1 MTLSDSEP
9 TSPRSRKTN
18 TEDRRWRGFHRTANG
33 SLATER
39 RLHSIVRMYMRA
51 FHVVKIDKKM
61 EVRRTT
67 SYPSL
72 YSAIRAKIGR
82 QDAVLA
88 SEE

>member
-1 MTLSDSEP
+1 
-9 TSPRSRKTN
+9 
-18 TEDRRWRGFHRTANG
+18 
-33 SLATER
+33 
-39 RLHSIVRMYMRA
+39 MYMRA

-88 SEE
+88 SEEWREECSPEQEKMHRAAPCNLHMEQPRT